1 MTSTGP
7 FKQTLSDSNNN
18 YLKIIIIIIIM
29 CYLQTNRKDLQS
41 LKDKKL
47 LKGAFC
53 DSLKMQFFKVI
64 EHMNLAMKLPNLGH
78 IFF

>member
-29 CYLQTNRKDLQS
+29 CYLQTNRKDLPS
-41 LKDKKL
+41 LKFETF
-47 LKGAFC
+47 LKGTF
-53 DSLKMQFFKVI
+53 
-64 EHMNLAMKLPNLGH
+64 
-78 IFF
+78 